1 MSEYPLSSRSPAPVI
16 AVLEH
21 FAGGRV
27 QGPVTSLSG
36 CMTLAVVRARPVPR
50 YLHEAVIQAEVM
62 PYAVLPALSVLPVV
76 GEPVHD
82 ELVDAGKRQPSLRRR
97 VDRHRDQ
104 SDIGVRWLFM
114 MRRDL
119 TADRRSRQDWPGR
132 LVEGRPGD
140 VGTQHLRDQASESVP
155 RTFYGEH
162 FVNRKDVPVFLTPST
177 QIARLILRVREE
189 IMNLRTT
196 ALLHRE
202 YFLEERKT
210 RRLQVVKVS
219 GGF

>member
-1 MSEYPLSSRSPAPVI
+1 M
-16 AVLEH
+16 LEH

-27 QGPVTSLSG
+27 QGPVTSLSD
-36 CMTLAVVRARPVPR
+36 CMTFAIVRTRPVSR
-50 YLHEAVIQAEVM
+50 YLHEAIIQAKVVS
-62 PYAVLPALSVLPVV
+62 YAVLPTLPVLPVV

-119 TADRRSRQDWPGR
+119 IADQRSRQDWPGR
-132 LVEGRPGD
+132 LIEGWPGD
-140 VGTQHLRDQASESVP
+140 VGTQHLRDQASESV

-177 QIARLILRVREE
+177 QIARLILRICEE
-189 IMNLRTT
+189 TMNLRTT

-202 YFLEERKT
+202 YFLEGRKP
-210 RRLQVVKVS
+210 RRLQVVKMLRD
-219 GGF
+219 F